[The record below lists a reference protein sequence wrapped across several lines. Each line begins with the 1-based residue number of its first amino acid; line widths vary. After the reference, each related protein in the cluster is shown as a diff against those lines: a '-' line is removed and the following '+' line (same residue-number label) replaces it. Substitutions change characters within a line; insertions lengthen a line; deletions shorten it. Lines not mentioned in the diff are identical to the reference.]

1 MDIWEKLQS
10 VEQNFFTIEQ
20 QLQSTGRALPDPIF
34 IINEFGKFMEIIGG
48 QERSPYR
55 SVEFLVGKY
64 INEVL
69 PESLADSFMHKI
81 SEAIE
86 KNTLKTIEY
95 QLGPGDITGSPPD
108 APKGNQWFESRIYP
122 IKDKTQEVH
131 SVIWLSLNITKR
143 KNLEKQLKDIS
154 ERDGLTGAYN
164 RKFFM
169 QIFDY
174 EFLVALRYK
183 TKLSVLLIDIDN
195 LKEIN
200 DTYGLDCGDGVMKEF
215 TSFCQNNIRKSDLL
229 ARYSI
234 EKFIV
239 MLPNTPSIGA
249 AIIAERIRAGV
260 EEMSLQ
266 FKDHAVQFTISIGAG
281 LILDAD
287 TTSTA
292 VISRAD
298 AALYQAK
305 KNGRNRIE
313 FS

>member
-1 MDIWEKLQS
+1 MDTWDRLQS
-10 VEQNFFTIEQ
+10 VEQNFFTVEQ
-20 QLQSTGRALPDPIF
+20 QFQSAGRALPDPIF
-34 IINEFGKFMEIIGG
+34 IINEFGKFIEIIGG

-55 SVEFLVGKY
+55 SVDFLLGKY
-64 INEVL
+64 LHEVL
-69 PESLADSFMHKI
+69 PEKLADSFMHKI
-81 SEAIE
+81 KEAIE
-86 KNTLKTIEY
+86 KNTLKIIEY

-122 IKDKTQEVH
+122 IKDKSEETH

-143 KNLEKQLKDIS
+143 KNLEKQLKDLS

-164 RKFFM
+164 RKYFM

-200 DTYGLDCGDGVMKEF
+200 DTYGLDCGDAVLGEF
-215 TSFCQNNIRKSDLL
+215 TNFCQDNMRKSDLL

-249 AIIAERIRAGV
+249 AIIAERLRTGI
-260 EEMSLQ
+260 EDMSLT
-266 FKDHAVQFTISIGAG
+266 FEEHAVQFTISIGAT
-281 LILDAD
+281 LVQD
-287 TTSTA
+287 TDTSCTA
-292 VISRAD
+292 AIGRAD

-313 FS
+313 IS